1 MKKLLKDSWSYIVI
15 ILVVIL
21 IRTFIITP
29 VSVDGDSMFPSLRD
43 NEILLLKKYDK
54 KIERFDIIVFNY
66 GDSKL
71 IKRVIGLPGETV
83 EYKDNELYINGEKM
97 KDVVYFT
104 ETNDFSL
111 EFLGVETI
119 PEDMYFVLGDNRT
132 NSSDSRTIGLISI
145 KDIEGTTSFRLFPF
159 KKFGMID

>member
-1 MKKLLKDSWSYIVI
+1 MKKVLKDSWSYIVI

-29 VSVDGDSMFPSLRD
+29 VSVDGDSMFPNLRD

-83 EYKDNELYINGEKM
+83 EYKNNKLYINGEKM
-97 KDVVYFT
+97 KDIVYLV
-104 ETNDFSL
+104 ETNDFSTL
-111 EFLGVETI
+111 DLGVEKI
-119 PEDMYFVLGDNRT
+119 PNDMYFVLGDNRT

>member
-111 EFLGVETI
+111 EFLGVEKI